1 MLRVIDL
8 EGTVLVGL
16 LLSLIDKLIGSCFVE
31 LAVSGETLQCLSLER
46 IGTHPY
52 CDELAFCDW

>member
-52 CDELAFCDW
+52 CD

>member
-31 LAVSGETLQCLSLER
+31 LAVIGEHALLEA
-46 IGTHPY
+46 
-52 CDELAFCDW
+52 L